1 MPCYMCVR
9 WPTFSAALFLQVFFS
24 KGKDKKAMN
33 QTNQL
38 WDDLKK
44 KKNMLKP
51 WRKTTQMTDYFHSF
65 MMEWTAI
72 KWSTAN
78 DIIKSDS
85 MVKLLTYNSW
95 HYVRVKP
102 ERSTHCMFISG
113 IHFIRMW
120 LSSLKRWRSC
130 MQWEALQ
137 DKVVL
142 SEEMS
147 STCLVWSGNGAGRD
161 FQSFIPLKAPVY
173 RPQEEIP
180 SCF

>member
-1 MPCYMCVR
+1 MLDDQLFQLPCFCR
-9 WPTFSAALFLQVFFS
+9 CFSQKV
-24 KGKDKKAMN
+24 KTKKPWTKPISSEMI
-33 QTNQL
+33 
-38 WDDLKK
+38 WR

-72 KWSTAN
+72 KWSTAK

-113 IHFIRMW
+113 IHFIRMR

-173 RPQEEIP
+173 RPQKEIP
-180 SCF
+180 SWF